1 MKSIALYKV
10 TENLADLLD
19 EIDPETGEMSVE
31 LGNALREFE
40 GKGVSVA
47 AYILNAEATAKM
59 IHQAAGDMA
68 ARAVKFE
75 KRAESLK
82 EYLRINMKRTGILEI
97 NSPEFNVKLHI
108 DRDSKVEIL
117 DEKQIPA
124 AYMRTP
130 VPKPPV
136 AAPDKTAIA
145 KAIKEGKE
153 VAGAKLV
160 KSDRLTI
167 G

>member
-1 MKSIALYKV
+1 MTTIALYKV
-10 TENLADLLD
+10 ADELIPLLETIDEDGCIPDELA
-19 EIDPETGEMSVE
+19 E
-31 LGNALREFE
+31 ALAAFE
-40 GKGVSVA
+40 GKGQSVA
-47 AYILNAEATAKM
+47 AYILNCKKHAEM

-82 EYLRINMKRTGILEI
+82 EYLRINMKRTGITEI

-130 VPKPPV
+130 VPTPPV